1 MIINTKSE
9 SREYIVAF
17 KATDT
22 ERKRLKT
29 LAKLYKTTVSDLI
42 RHALDNHLNP
52 WNMIYKIKLDT
63 SKPNT
68 VTFEKVSYGCLSNNL
83 KKQ

>member
-22 ERKRLKT
+22 EKTRLKT
-29 LAKLYKTTVSDLI
+29 LAKLNRCSVSDLI
-42 RHALDNHLNP
+42 RTTLDNHLNQ
-52 WNMIYKIKLDT
+52 IK
-63 SKPNT
+63 
-68 VTFEKVSYGCLSNNL
+68 
-83 KKQ
+83 